1 MVRVNSFAMAVA
13 AIIGVPMVESHT
25 WVEQLNRVAAN
36 GTLVGPDGFSNGWA
50 GRLNGFDDERYTMRI
65 PGKGFNLC
73 EKSMPGSQPAEFPSL
88 TAAPGDFV
96 SLRYQENGH
105 VTKPTTPENKP
116 LNRGTVFIYG
126 TTQPKSNP
134 SVFDIHR
141 QWTADGKGG
150 DGTGR
155 LLATRNYD
163 DGQCYQVND
172 SPISQERQGAA
183 VHESLQPMG
192 VNIWCQTAF
201 QLPED
206 LAQNSEYSVYWV
218 WTWPTLKPGVVAE
231 STNGQFADFP
241 VGFTDD
247 KRAATSEDIETP
259 ELYSSCSVIKVQ
271 GEKLVPGAKASSN
284 SNKATNDLSAFTFP
298 EETDYNFN
306 AIKDQL
312 ANPFQVSVDGQ
323 AAPVNSAP
331 SNGTH
336 SSTPAATRT
345 PTPTVPSGVAQG
357 TNKARVLTVSAPAM
371 TLYSFL
377 TVTLNAQ
384 TPAPTPTSGQQSAEA
399 SVTPFL
405 HGRHVRGRDSWNFG
419 QGN

>member
-1 MVRVNSFAMAVA
+1 MVRINSFAVAVA

-50 GRLNGFDDERYTMRI
+50 GRLSGFNDERYTMRI
-65 PGKGFNLC
+65 PGKGFDLC
-73 EKSMPGSQPAEFPSL
+73 QQSMPGDQPPDFPVL

-105 VTKPTTPENKP
+105 VTQPNTPPQKP

-126 TTQPKSNP
+126 TAQPKSNP

-163 DGQCYQVND
+163 DGQCHQVNN
-172 SPISQERQGAA
+172 SPISQKRQKDTEHAA
-183 VHESLQPMG
+183 LQPMG

-201 QLPED
+201 QIPED

-218 WTWPTLKPGVVAE
+218 WTWPTLKADAVDK

-241 VGFTDD
+241 VGFTED
-247 KRAATSEDIETP
+247 KRAATSEDIELP
-259 ELYSSCSVIKVQ
+259 ELYSSCSTIKVQ
-271 GEKLVPGAKASSN
+271 GEKLVAGIKSASS
-284 SNKATNDLSAFTFP
+284 SNDLSAFTFP
-298 EETDYNFN
+298 DKTDFNVN

-312 ANPFQVSVDGQ
+312 ANAFLVSVDGQ

-331 SNGTH
+331 NGTK
-336 SSTPAATRT
+336 SSTPVATRT

-357 TNKARVLTVSAPAM
+357 TNQARVLTVSAPAM

-377 TVTLNAQ
+377 TVTLDAQ